1 MRLRYLTLLLFAAAC
16 ATSTAFAAAQPRLK
30 LATTTSTYD
39 SGLLDILLPPFEQK
53 QDGGIRVDVIAVGT
67 GKALKLAE
75 NGDVDAVLVHAPR
88 LEEEFVAAGFGVDRR
103 GVMHNDF
110 IVVGPLSD
118 QAGIAG
124 TDKVADAFATIA
136 RKKAMFFSRGDLSG
150 THRKEQAI
158 WAIAGIEPGG
168 TWYIEVGQGMA
179 ATLRMADE
187 KRGYVLIDRGTY
199 LALRETVN
207 LRVLVEYDPP
217 LHNPY
222 SIIAVNPRRWPH
234 VEYGQARALIDYVTS
249 AEAQALIG
257 GYRKYG
263 QQLFA
268 PSALDH
274 EAGGQDA
281 NDRRTDTE
289 GSGADSEGRQ

>member
-1 MRLRYLTLLLFAAAC
+1 MRLGLILLLLPFFAVFVVFAVFADAAE
-16 ATSTAFAAAQPRLK
+16 AQLRLK

-39 SGLLDILLPPFEQK
+39 SGLLDILLPPFEEK
-53 QDGGIRVDVIAVGT
+53 RADGIRVDVIAVGT

-75 NGDVDAVLVHAPR
+75 NGDVDAVLVHAPE
-88 LEEEFVAAGFGVDRR
+88 LEEDFVAAGFGVDRR
-103 GVMHNDF
+103 DVMYNDF
-110 IVVGPLSD
+110 VVVGPADD

-124 TDKVADAFATIA
+124 TERVADAFATIA
-136 RKKAMFFSRGDLSG
+136 RREASFFSRGDLSG
-150 THRKEQAI
+150 THLKERAI
-158 WAIAGIEPGG
+158 WDLSGIEPSGD
-168 TWYIEVGQGMA
+168 WYVEVGQGMA

-222 SIIAVNPRRWPH
+222 SIIAVNPERWPH
-234 VEYGQARALIDYVTS
+234 VKYGQARALIEYVTS
-249 AEAQALIG
+249 PEAQAIIG

-263 QQLFA
+263 QRLFT
-268 PSALDH
+268 PSASD
-274 EAGGQDA
+274 
-281 NDRRTDTE
+281 
-289 GSGADSEGRQ
+289 

>member
-1 MRLRYLTLLLFAAAC
+1 MRLRQLFDLLPIALIAFVA
-16 ATSTAFAAAQPRLK
+16 STASVLAASSAAEAQPRLK

-39 SGLLDILLPPFEQK
+39 SGLLDILLPPFEENRV
-53 QDGGIRVDVIAVGT
+53 GGIRVDVIAVGT

-75 NGDVDAVLVHAPR
+75 NGDVDAVLVHAPE
-88 LEEEFVAAGFGVDRR
+88 LEEAFVAAGFGVDRR
-103 GVMHNDF
+103 GVMYNDF
-110 IVVGPLSD
+110 VVVGPSAD

-124 TDKVADAFATIA
+124 TERVADAFATIA
-136 RKKAMFFSRGDLSG
+136 RKEALFFSRGDLSG
-150 THRKEQAI
+150 THLKERAI
-158 WAIAGIEPGG
+158 WDLSGIEPAGS
-168 TWYIEVGQGMA
+168 WYVEVGQGMA

-222 SIIAVNPRRWPH
+222 SIIAVNPERWPH
-234 VEYGQARALIDYVTS
+234 VKYRQARAFIDYVTS
-249 AEAQALIG
+249 PEAQALIG

-263 QQLFA
+263 QRLFT
-268 PSALDH
+268 PSA
-274 EAGGQDA
+274 
-281 NDRRTDTE
+281 
-289 GSGADSEGRQ
+289 AD

>member
-1 MRLRYLTLLLFAAAC
+1 MRLRQLSDLLFLAVIASVAA
-16 ATSTAFAAAQPRLK
+16 TASVAEAQPRLK

-39 SGLLDILLPPFEQK
+39 SGLLDILLPPFERQ
-53 QDGGIRVDVIAVGT
+53 QDRGIRVDVIAVGT

-75 NGDVDAVLVHAPR
+75 NGDVDAVLVHAPK
-88 LEEEFVAAGFGVDRR
+88 LEAAFIAAGFGVDRR
-103 GVMHNDF
+103 GVMYNDF
-110 IVVGPLSD
+110 VVVGPSAD

-124 TDKVADAFATIA
+124 TEKVADAFAVIA
-136 RKKAMFFSRGDLSG
+136 RREALFFSRGDLSG
-150 THRKEQAI
+150 THQKEREI
-158 WAIAGIEPGG
+158 WAIAGIDPIGK
-168 TWYIEVGQGMA
+168 WYVEVGQGMA

-222 SIIAVNPRRWPH
+222 SIIAVNPTRWPH
-234 VEYGQARALIDYVTS
+234 VKYGHARALIDYVTS
-249 AEAQALIG
+249 PEAQALIG

-263 QQLFA
+263 QQLFM
-268 PSALDH
+268 PSA
-274 EAGGQDA
+274 
-281 NDRRTDTE
+281 
-289 GSGADSEGRQ
+289 AD

>member
-1 MRLRYLTLLLFAAAC
+1 MRLGHILLLLLSVAVIFVASVAG
-16 ATSTAFAAAQPRLK
+16 AQPRLK

-39 SGLLDILLPPFEQK
+39 SGLLDILLPPFEEK
-53 QDGGIRVDVIAVGT
+53 RAGGIRVDVIAVGT

-75 NGDVDAVLVHAPR
+75 NGDVDAVLVHAPE
-88 LEEEFVAAGFGVDRR
+88 LEEAFVDAGFGVNRR
-103 GVMHNDF
+103 GVMYNDF
-110 IVVGPLSD
+110 VVVGPSAD

-124 TDKVADAFATIA
+124 TEKVADAFATIA
-136 RKKAMFFSRGDLSG
+136 RREALFFSRGDLSG
-150 THRKEQAI
+150 THLKERAI
-158 WAIAGIEPGG
+158 WDISGIDPSGN
-168 TWYIEVGQGMA
+168 WYVEVGQGMA

-222 SIIAVNPRRWPH
+222 SIIAVNPDRWPH
-234 VEYGQARALIDYVTS
+234 VKYGKARALIDYVTS
-249 AEAQALIG
+249 PQAQAIIG

-263 QQLFA
+263 QQLFT
-268 PSALDH
+268 PSAADGAR
-274 EAGGQDA
+274 EAD
-281 NDRRTDTE
+281 
-289 GSGADSEGRQ
+289 

>member
-1 MRLRYLTLLLFAAAC
+1 MGLRHITLLLFAAAF
-16 ATSTAFAAAQPRLK
+16 AASAAFAAPQPRLK

-39 SGLLDILLPPFEQK
+39 SGLLDILMPPFERK
-53 QDGGIRVDVIAVGT
+53 LSGGIRVDIIAVGT

-75 NGDVDAVLVHAPR
+75 NGDVDAVLVHAPK
-88 LEEEFVAAGFGVDRR
+88 LEETFMAAGFGVDRR
-103 GVMHNDF
+103 GVMYNDF
-110 IVVGPLSD
+110 VVVGPADD

-136 RKKAMFFSRGDLSG
+136 RKKALFFSRGDLSG
-150 THRKEQAI
+150 THQKERSI
-158 WAIAGIEPGG
+158 WEIAGISPAGG
-168 TWYIEVGQGMA
+168 WYVEVGQGMA

-207 LRVLVEYDPP
+207 LQVLVEYDPP

-222 SIIAVNPRRWPH
+222 SIIAVNPKRWPH
-234 VEYGQARALIDYVTS
+234 VKYGHARALIDYVTS
-249 AEAQALIG
+249 PEAQAIIG

-263 QQLFA
+263 QQLFT
-268 PSALDH
+268 PSA
-274 EAGGQDA
+274 G
-281 NDRRTDTE
+281 N
-289 GSGADSEGRQ
+289 

>member
-1 MRLRYLTLLLFAAAC
+1 MRLRHLSDLLFLAVIASVAA
-16 ATSTAFAAAQPRLK
+16 TASVAEAQQRLK

-39 SGLLDILLPPFEQK
+39 SGLLDILLPPFERQ
-53 QDGGIRVDVIAVGT
+53 QDRGIRVDVIAVGT

-75 NGDVDAVLVHAPR
+75 NGDVDAVLVHAPK
-88 LEEEFVAAGFGVDRR
+88 LEAAFIAAGFGVDRR
-103 GVMHNDF
+103 GVMYNDF
-110 IVVGPLSD
+110 VVVGPSAD

-124 TDKVADAFATIA
+124 TEKVADAFAIIA
-136 RKKAMFFSRGDLSG
+136 RREALFFSRGDLSG
-150 THRKEQAI
+150 THQKEREI
-158 WAIAGIEPGG
+158 WAIAGIDPTGK
-168 TWYIEVGQGMA
+168 WYVEVGQGMA

-222 SIIAVNPRRWPH
+222 SIIAVNPTRWPH
-234 VEYGQARALIDYVTS
+234 VKYGHARALIDYVTS
-249 AEAQALIG
+249 PEAQTLIG

-263 QQLFA
+263 QQLFT
-268 PSALDH
+268 PSA
-274 EAGGQDA
+274 
-281 NDRRTDTE
+281 
-289 GSGADSEGRQ
+289 AD

>member
-1 MRLRYLTLLLFAAAC
+1 MRLRQLFDLLPIALIAFVA
-16 ATSTAFAAAQPRLK
+16 STASVLAASSAAEAQPRLK

-39 SGLLDILLPPFEQK
+39 SGLLDILLPPFEEK
-53 QDGGIRVDVIAVGT
+53 RADGIRVDVIAVGT

-75 NGDVDAVLVHAPR
+75 NGDVDAVLVHAPK
-88 LEEEFVAAGFGVDRR
+88 LEEAFVAAGFGVDRR
-103 GVMHNDF
+103 GVMYNDF
-110 IVVGPLSD
+110 VVVGPAAD

-124 TDKVADAFATIA
+124 TERVADAFATIA
-136 RKKAMFFSRGDLSG
+136 RKEALFFSRGDLSG
-150 THRKEQAI
+150 THLKERAI
-158 WAIAGIEPGG
+158 WDLSGIEPSGD
-168 TWYIEVGQGMA
+168 WYVEVGQGMA

-222 SIIAVNPRRWPH
+222 SIIAVNPTRWPH
-234 VEYGQARALIDYVTS
+234 VKYGQARALIDYVTS
-249 AEAQALIG
+249 PEAQAIIG

-263 QQLFA
+263 QRLFT
-268 PSALDH
+268 PSA
-274 EAGGQDA
+274 
-281 NDRRTDTE
+281 
-289 GSGADSEGRQ
+289 AD